1 MKLASIT
8 INTEMR
14 ELPHV
19 HHIDMQSPQSPWV
32 RQWTVTID
40 GPSVYLAS
48 PKGWSRDG
56 KQREDGAVT
65 TIEVPRSA
73 CSLRWLWSSA
83 VASTVKYGPQVIGDP
98 IIVPDDK
105 KR

>member
-19 HHIDMQSPQSPWV
+19 HHIDMQSPASPWV

-48 PKGWSRDG
+48 PRGWQRDG
-56 KQREDGAVT
+56 NVREDGAVT

-73 CSLRWLWSSA
+73 CSMRWIGSSA
-83 VASTVKYGPQVIGDP
+83 VAASAKYGPQTIGDP
-98 IIVPDDK
+98 IVVELDK